1 MRGESRET
9 SEWEVEERK
18 DVIVSLLASA
28 LKPVVLLGVMGTF
41 S

>member
-9 SEWEVEERK
+9 SEWEERK